1 MLHHSLREWLDD
13 RAAELDRSSE
23 LSHALLLK
31 LAQANLFRIGI
42 APALG
47 GSGGTLLDAIDAIS
61 AVARHSLTAAFMFW
75 GHRTYIDIL
84 TQAPQSALCDRIL
97 PDLLAGQLAGATGLS
112 NAMKFLS
119 GLEELQIGSV
129 ADGKGGWRLSG
140 QLHWVTNLQTRGFQA
155 VTVVQPVGGGE
166 PFIASIGSG
175 LAGVSR
181 SADLALMAMQGS
193 ATAALHFDDVALE
206 KDGVIHSAARTFLPA
221 VRPRF
226 LGLQCGMALGLAECI
241 LDECRDRLSDGH
253 VLRGEWQTLAQ
264 RYRQIRSD
272 LYAGV
277 ESQRFVQQPG
287 ELFRLRIGLVELAIN
302 GIQLELMLAG
312 GRAYL
317 SPQGDRTA
325 RRWRECAFLPLV
337 TPSVV
342 QLKQQL
348 ARLPA

>member
-1 MLHHSLREWLDD
+1 MSLKTI
-13 RAAELDRSSE
+13 AE
-23 LSHALLLK
+23 K
-31 LAQANLFRIGI
+31 
-42 APALG
+42 
-47 GSGGTLLDAIDAIS
+47 T
-61 AVARHSLTAAFMFW
+61 
-75 GHRTYIDIL
+75 
-84 TQAPQSALCDRIL
+84 
-97 PDLLAGQLAGATGLS
+97 
-112 NAMKFLS
+112 FLS
-119 GLEELQIGSV
+119 SP
-129 ADGKGGWRLSG
+129 
-140 QLHWVTNLQTRGFQA
+140 A
-155 VTVVQPVGGGE
+155 V
-166 PFIASIGSG
+166 
-175 LAGVSR
+175 
-181 SADLALMAMQGS
+181 SARIEK
-193 ATAALHFDDVALE
+193 LE

>member
-1 MLHHSLREWLDD
+1 MLDRSLREWLDE
-13 RAAELDRSSE
+13 RAAELDRSGE
-23 LSHALLLK
+23 RSHALLQK
-31 LAQANLFRIGI
+31 LAEANLFRIGI
-42 APALG
+42 APASG

-61 AVARHSLTAAFMFW
+61 AVARHSLTAAFMLW

-84 TQAPQSALCDRIL
+84 TQAPESALRDRLL
-97 PDLLAGQLAGATGLS
+97 PDLLAGRLAGATGLS

-119 GLEELQIGSV
+119 GLEELQVGGV
-129 ADGKGGWRLSG
+129 PDGEGGWRLSG
-140 QLHWVTNLQTRGFQA
+140 QLYWVTNLQTRGFQA
-155 VTVVQPVGGGE
+155 VTVVQPDGGGE

-175 LAGVSR
+175 LTGVSR
-181 SADLALMAMQGS
+181 SDDLALMAMQGS
-193 ATAALHFDDVALE
+193 ATAALRFDDVALE
-206 KDGVIHSAARTFLPA
+206 QDGVIHPVARAFLPA

-226 LGLQCGMALGLAECI
+226 LGLQCGMALGLAERI

-253 VLRGEWQTLAQ
+253 VLRDEWQALTR

-272 LYAGV
+272 IYAGV

-287 ELFRLRIGLVELAIN
+287 ELFHLRIGLVELAMS
-302 GIQLELMLAG
+302 GIQLELMLTG

-317 SPQGDRTA
+317 SPQGDGTA

-348 ARLPA
+348 ARLPS

>member
-61 AVARHSLTAAFMFW
+61 AVARHSLTAA
-75 GHRTYIDIL
+75 
-84 TQAPQSALCDRIL
+84 
-97 PDLLAGQLAGATGLS
+97 TGLS

-119 GLEELQIGSV
+119 GLEELQIGGV

-206 KDGVIHSAARTFLPA
+206 KDGVIHSAARTCLPA

>member
-119 GLEELQIGSV
+119 GLEELQIGGV

-181 SADLALMAMQGS
+181 SADLALI
-193 ATAALHFDDVALE
+193 ALE

>member
-1 MLHHSLREWLDD
+1 
-13 RAAELDRSSE
+13 
-23 LSHALLLK
+23 
-31 LAQANLFRIGI
+31 
-42 APALG
+42 
-47 GSGGTLLDAIDAIS
+47 
-61 AVARHSLTAAFMFW
+61 
-75 GHRTYIDIL
+75 
-84 TQAPQSALCDRIL
+84 
-97 PDLLAGQLAGATGLS
+97 
-112 NAMKFLS
+112 MKFLS
-119 GLEELQIGSV
+119 GLEELQIGGV

-302 GIQLELMLAG
+302 GI
-312 GRAYL
+312 
-317 SPQGDRTA
+317 
-325 RRWRECAFLPLV
+325 
-337 TPSVV
+337 
-342 QLKQQL
+342 
-348 ARLPA
+348 

>member
-61 AVARHSLTAAFMFW
+61 AVARHSLTAA
-75 GHRTYIDIL
+75 
-84 TQAPQSALCDRIL
+84 
-97 PDLLAGQLAGATGLS
+97 TGLS

-119 GLEELQIGSV
+119 GLEELQIGGV